1 MWRLSVRFPAL
12 GAAMVLAA
20 VASCTVSSAALSQTT
35 SSSFAPYLP
44 AGLPVSLA
52 PLQPPPAAIP
62 ALLRLPPGSGPVPA
76 VVILHGSAGVDGHGA
91 RYAEHLLAAGIGSL
105 EIDMFSPCGIG
116 RGQGI
121 SQRPPRADAMP
132 DVYGALRALASH
144 PRVDAD
150 RIGVMGMSYGAGLA
164 VYLAT
169 TPLGRA
175 YAAGRPDFRAAAALY
190 PVCYGYDPDHPLAR
204 LLGLSFPRL
213 PLLMLVAERDDYD
226 SDGGASCR
234 RLAASGAAAAQARMQ
249 VHVLAGATHMWDSES
264 NLTFRDPAARRGQG
278 GQIRVLPNRAAT
290 EEGVRR
296 VVTFFQET
304 LGAR

>member
-1 MWRLSVRFPAL
+1 MRFPAL

-20 VASCTVSSAALSQTT
+20 VMPCTAPPAAFSQTT
-35 SSSFAPYLP
+35 STSFAPYVP
-44 AGLPVSLA
+44 PGLPVSLA

-62 ALLRLPPGSGPVPA
+62 ALLRLPPGTGPVPA
-76 VVILHGSAGVDGHGA
+76 VVILHGPAGIDGLGA

-105 EIDMFSPCGIG
+105 EIDMFSPRGIG
-116 RGQGI
+116 RGQGL

-144 PRVDAD
+144 PRVDAE
-150 RIGVMGMSYGAGLA
+150 RIGVMGLSYGAGLA

-169 TPLGRA
+169 TPPGRA
-175 YAAGRPDFRAAAALY
+175 YAAGGQDFRAAAALY

-249 VHVLAGATHMWDSES
+249 VDVLAGATHMWDSES

>member
-1 MWRLSVRFPAL
+1 MRFPAH

-20 VASCTVSSAALSQTT
+20 VMTCTAPPAAFSQTT
-35 SSSFAPYLP
+35 STSFAPYVP
-44 AGLPVSLA
+44 PGLPVSLA

-62 ALLRLPPGSGPVPA
+62 ALLRLPPGTGPVPA
-76 VVILHGSAGVDGHGA
+76 VVILHGPAGIDGLGA

-105 EIDMFSPCGIG
+105 EIDMFSPRGIG
-116 RGQGI
+116 RGQGL

-144 PRVDAD
+144 PRVDAE
-150 RIGVMGMSYGAGLA
+150 RIGVMGLSYGAGLA

-169 TPLGRA
+169 TPPGRA
-175 YAAGRPDFRAAAALY
+175 YAAGGQDFRAAAALY

-226 SDGGASCR
+226 SDGGASCL

-290 EEGVRR
+290 EEGLRR

>member
-1 MWRLSVRFPAL
+1 MRFPAL

-20 VASCTVSSAALSQTT
+20 VMTCTAPPAAFSQTT
-35 SSSFAPYLP
+35 STSFAPYVP
-44 AGLPVSLA
+44 PGLPVSLA

-62 ALLRLPPGSGPVPA
+62 ALLRLPPGTGPVPA
-76 VVILHGSAGVDGHGA
+76 VVILHGPAGIDGLGA

-105 EIDMFSPCGIG
+105 EIDMFSPRGIG
-116 RGQGI
+116 RGQGL

-132 DVYGALRALASH
+132 DVYGAVRALASH
-144 PRVDAD
+144 PRVDAE
-150 RIGVMGMSYGAGLA
+150 RIGVMGLSYGAGLA

-169 TPLGRA
+169 TPPGRA
-175 YAAGRPDFRAAAALY
+175 YAAGRQDFRAAAALY

-226 SDGGASCR
+226 SDGGASCL

-249 VHVLAGATHMWDSES
+249 VHVLAGATHMWDSAS

>member
-1 MWRLSVRFPAL
+1 
-12 GAAMVLAA
+12 
-20 VASCTVSSAALSQTT
+20 
-35 SSSFAPYLP
+35 
-44 AGLPVSLA
+44 
-52 PLQPPPAAIP
+52 
-62 ALLRLPPGSGPVPA
+62 
-76 VVILHGSAGVDGHGA
+76 VILHGPAGIDGLGA

-105 EIDMFSPCGIG
+105 EIDMFSPRGIG
-116 RGQGI
+116 RGQGL

-144 PRVDAD
+144 PRVDPE

-175 YAAGRPDFRAAAALY
+175 YSPGRPDFRAVAALY

-234 RLAASGAAAAQARMQ
+234 RLATSGAAAAQARMQ
-249 VHVLAGATHMWDSES
+249 VHVLAGATHMWDSDS

-278 GQIRVLPNRAAT
+278 GQIRVLANRAAT

>member
-1 MWRLSVRFPAL
+1 MRFPAL

-20 VASCTVSSAALSQTT
+20 VMPCTAPPAAFSQTT
-35 SSSFAPYLP
+35 STSFAPYVP
-44 AGLPVSLA
+44 PGLPVSLA

-62 ALLRLPPGSGPVPA
+62 ALLRLPPGTGPVPA
-76 VVILHGSAGVDGHGA
+76 VVILHGPAGIDGLGA

-105 EIDMFSPCGIG
+105 EIDMFSPRGIG
-116 RGQGI
+116 RGQGL

-144 PRVDAD
+144 PRVDAE
-150 RIGVMGMSYGAGLA
+150 RIGVMGLSYGAGLA

-169 TPLGRA
+169 TPPGRA
-175 YAAGRPDFRAAAALY
+175 YAAGGQDFRAAAALY

>member
-1 MWRLSVRFPAL
+1 MRFPAL

-20 VASCTVSSAALSQTT
+20 VMTCTAPPAAFSQTT
-35 SSSFAPYLP
+35 STSFAPYVP
-44 AGLPVSLA
+44 PGLPVSLA

-62 ALLRLPPGSGPVPA
+62 ALLRLPPGTGPVPA
-76 VVILHGSAGVDGHGA
+76 VVILHGPAGIDGLGA

-105 EIDMFSPCGIG
+105 EIDMFSPRGIG
-116 RGQGI
+116 RGQGL

-144 PRVDAD
+144 PRVDAE
-150 RIGVMGMSYGAGLA
+150 RIGVMGLSYGAGLA

-169 TPLGRA
+169 TPPGRA
-175 YAAGRPDFRAAAALY
+175 YAAGGQDFRAAAALY

>member
-1 MWRLSVRFPAL
+1 MRFPAL

-20 VASCTVSSAALSQTT
+20 VMPCTAPPAAFSQTT
-35 SSSFAPYLP
+35 STSFAPYVP
-44 AGLPVSLA
+44 PGLPVSLA

-62 ALLRLPPGSGPVPA
+62 ALLRLPPGTGPVPA
-76 VVILHGSAGVDGHGA
+76 VVILHGPAGIDGLGA

-105 EIDMFSPCGIG
+105 EIDMFSPRGIG
-116 RGQGI
+116 RGQGL

-132 DVYGALRALASH
+132 DVYGAVRALASH
-144 PRVDAD
+144 PRVDAE
-150 RIGVMGMSYGAGLA
+150 RIGVMGLSYGAGLA

-169 TPLGRA
+169 TPPGRA
-175 YAAGRPDFRAAAALY
+175 YAAGGQDFRAAAALY

-226 SDGGASCR
+226 SDGGASCL